1 MQNWKE
7 LYKELAGKIK
17 PVDEQGNP
25 AVNNQGSE
33 LGIPQ
38 VKWVDLWNSQIY
50 NLDNEHPFPTPAIFM
65 AFRGTGTKDMGLKVQ
80 EVDLQV
86 DFFIFWETF
95 LDTFKGAYNQ
105 TEALDY
111 LDTIDQVNKL
121 FHGSSGTNYSSMRRV
136 SFSPVDTM
144 GAGNLFNVTY
154 SCKLIDYSAADEVQ
168 EGTFGDLDIE
178 PQTDNKFIVT
188 V

>member
-7 LYKELAGKIK
+7 LYKELAEKLSTI
-17 PVDEQGNP
+17 DT
-25 AVNNQGSE
+25 
-33 LGIPQ
+33 
-38 VKWVDLWNSQIY
+38 VKWIDLWNSQVY
-50 NLDNEHPFPTPAIFM
+50 NLENEHPFPAPAIFIS
-65 AFRGTGTKDMGLKVQ
+65 FRGTGTKDMGLKVQ
-80 EVDLQV
+80 EVNLQV
-86 DFFIFWETF
+86 DVFIFWETF

-105 TEALDY
+105 DEALEY

-121 FHGSSGTNYSSMRRV
+121 LHASSGTNYSNMKRV

-154 SCKLIDYSAADEVQ
+154 SCTLIDYSAADEVE
-168 EGTFGDLDIE
+168 EGTFADVEVE
-178 PQTDNKFIVT
+178 PKNGSFIVE